1 MPTPQVSPRLSFSNV
16 LFPTDFS
23 SASEAALPYVKALA
37 RYYGAKIFV
46 AHAVTPTPPVFIPM
60 EPVPLDLDA
69 EWRDSQKLLTQFL
82 NRDPLRGTASSGV
95 LERGDLWNVLED
107 VVQRHSIDL
116 IVLGTHGK
124 HGLKKL
130 VLGSRAEQIFRQA
143 SCPVLTIGP
152 RVPAS
157 EDVAFKRILFATD
170 FSAGSLRALP
180 YALSLAEENQAR
192 LILLHVIPLVP
203 LQHQESVAAS
213 AQDRLEDL
221 VPPEASNWCRPEC
234 VVRFEFPA
242 EGILTLAESQ
252 DADLIV
258 MGVHKGAPAASAHLP
273 WAIAYEVVC
282 HAHCP
287 VLTVRG

>member
-23 SASEAALPYVKALA
+23 SASEAALPYVKALS
-37 RYYGAKIFV
+37 RYYEAKIFV
-46 AHAVTPTPPVFIPM
+46 THAVTPPTPIFMPM
-60 EPVPLDLDA
+60 EPVPLDLDG
-69 EWRDSQKLLTQFL
+69 EWRNSQKLLTRFL
-82 NRDPLRGTASSGV
+82 NRDPLRATASRGV
-95 LERGDLWNVLED
+95 LERGDLWNVIED

-130 VLGSRAEQIFRQA
+130 VLGSRAERIFRQA

-152 RVPAS
+152 RVTPPTND
-157 EDVAFKRILFATD
+157 DVAFKCILFATD

-203 LQHQESVAAS
+203 LQHQDSVAAS
-213 AQDRLEDL
+213 ARGRLEVL
-221 VPPEASNWCRPEC
+221 VPPESSNWCRRSAWC
-234 VVRFEFPA
+234 VSSFRR
-242 EGILTLAESQ
+242 
-252 DADLIV
+252 
-258 MGVHKGAPAASAHLP
+258 KGS
-273 WAIAYEVVC
+273 
-282 HAHCP
+282 
-287 VLTVRG
+287 